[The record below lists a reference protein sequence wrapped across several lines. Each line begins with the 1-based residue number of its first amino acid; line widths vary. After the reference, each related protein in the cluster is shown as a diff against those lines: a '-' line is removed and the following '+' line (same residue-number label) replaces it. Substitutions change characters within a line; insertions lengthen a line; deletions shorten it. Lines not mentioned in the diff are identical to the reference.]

1 MDFDIG
7 NAPNPTVTS
16 GAPSTV
22 CAGTT
27 VSLTATGNG
36 TFNWYTVPTGGTP
49 FATGSPVSVSPT
61 STTTYY
67 VESVIGGCASP
78 RSPITITVTPAP
90 AAPIISSNSPVCV
103 GGTLNL
109 TANTISGAS
118 YIWSGPAL
126 FNSILEDPTRSPVT
140 SAMGGTYNC
149 YVVVAGC
156 TSAVASTNVII
167 NTPSIA
173 PTSITGTSAI
183 CSGSSTTLTVSGGT
197 LGTGAT
203 AQWYS
208 GSCGGTLVGTGNS
221 ITVSPTSTTTYY
233 VRYSGTCN
241 TTSCASQTV
250 TVNSN
255 STAPTSITG
264 TTTICSGSSTTLTV
278 NGGTLGT
285 GATAQW
291 FSGSCGGTLVGTGNS
306 ITVSPTSNTTYFVR
320 YNGTCNTTTCISQ
333 AVTVNSNST
342 APTSITGTSTICSGS
357 STTLTVTGGTLGTGA
372 TVQWYLGSCG
382 GALINT
388 GNSITVAPTST
399 TTYYVRY
406 VGTCNTT
413 VCISQTVTVT
423 TPPNAGTLSGNQV
436 ICSGSTTTFSSTQA
450 GGTWSSSNTATATVN
465 SSGVVTG
472 QAAGTATITYTVTGT
487 GGCSDATAT
496 RTVTVTAPPNAGT
509 LSGTQAI
516 CERSTTTFSSTSSG
530 GTWSSSNTGTA
541 TMNSSGVVTGQAA
554 GTATITYTVTGTGGC
569 SDATAT
575 RTVTVTAPPNAGTL
589 SGTQAIC
596 EGSTTTFSSTSS
608 GGTWS
613 SSNTGTATVNS
624 SGVVTG
630 QAAGTATITYTVTG
644 TGGCSD
650 ATATRTVTVT
660 APPNAGT
667 LSGTQTVCE
676 GSTTTFSTTSSGGTW
691 SSSNTGTATVNSS
704 GVVTGQAAGTAT
716 ITYTVTGTGGCSD
729 ATATRTVTVD
739 PLPTVTIPSSG
750 ILCEG
755 ATLNVTPAT
764 GGTWASSDVSVVT
777 ITNGGVVTGVSEGT
791 ANIVYTE
798 TATGCSSTATMGTIT
813 VDPLPTFTVSLTNPS
828 SCGTTDG
835 SITVSGL
842 NPSTTYDVSI
852 ASGSLNSQTTNA
864 AGEITFSGLGAAG
877 YSPIEVVL
885 NGCSTVD
892 NATYELNDPS
902 SPSIT
907 VPSGGVIC
915 EGETLNLM
923 PSTDGT
929 WTSSNPSVATID
941 NTGLLTGISGGT
953 TTVVYTETA
962 SGCSSSASAGNIT
975 VNASPIV
982 TIPAGGNVC
991 EGATLN
997 LSPSTGGTWLSSNAS
1012 VASVTNA
1019 GIVTGIAQGTAVM
1032 TFTNTTTGC
1041 TSSAAAGTIT
1051 VNTLPTITVPTD
1063 NLICEGAS
1071 LNLEPSIGGTWSSND
1086 VSIATI
1092 TNNGVVT
1099 GVNQGTTEMIFTNT
1113 ATGCSSIAS
1122 AGTVNVNAGPI
1133 LTIGEIVCNKPKVS
1147 YSVGYTTNAG
1157 ATVSASIRHITNT
1170 AITDIPNNQQVIITA
1185 TTDGCPSISETVF
1198 TNECIE
1204 VIIDISNGVSPNND
1218 GLNDFFTV
1226 TNLDAYPN
1234 NKLMIFNRWGDQVY
1248 ESGPYENDWNGQN
1261 NTGGIGGE
1269 ELPAGT
1275 YFYILELDDDQDPIK
1290 GYIELKK

>member
-1 MDFDIG
+1 
-7 NAPNPTVTS
+7 
-16 GAPSTV
+16 
-22 CAGTT
+22 
-27 VSLTATGNG
+27 
-36 TFNWYTVPTGGTP
+36 
-49 FATGSPVSVSPT
+49 
-61 STTTYY
+61 
-67 VESVIGGCASP
+67 
-78 RSPITITVTPAP
+78 
-90 AAPIISSNSPVCV
+90 
-103 GGTLNL
+103 
-109 TANTISGAS
+109 
-118 YIWSGPAL
+118 
-126 FNSILEDPTRSPVT
+126 
-140 SAMGGTYNC
+140 MGGTYNC

-156 TSAVASTNVII
+156 TSAVASTNVTI
-167 NTPSIA
+167 NIPSVA
-173 PTSITGTSAI
+173 PTSITGTSTI
-183 CSGSSTTLTVSGGT
+183 CSGASTTLTLSGGT
-197 LGTGAT
+197 SGTGAT
-203 AQWYS
+203 AQWFS
-208 GSCGGTLVGTGNS
+208 GSCGGTPVGTGNS
-221 ITVSPTSTTTYY
+221 ITVSPTSTTTYF

-250 TVNSN
+250 TVTASPNAGTLSGNQNVCEGSTTTFSSSVSGGTWSSSNTATATVNS
-255 STAPTSITG
+255 SGVVTGQAAG
-264 TTTICSGSSTTLTV
+264 TTTITYTV
-278 NGGTLGT
+278 AGT
-285 GATAQW
+285 GGCADATA
-291 FSGSCGGTLVGTGNS
+291 T
-306 ITVSPTSNTTYFVR
+306 R
-320 YNGTCNTTTCISQ
+320 
-333 AVTVNSNST
+333 
-342 APTSITGTSTICSGS
+342 
-357 STTLTVTGGTLGTGA
+357 
-372 TVQWYLGSCG
+372 
-382 GALINT
+382 
-388 GNSITVAPTST
+388 
-399 TTYYVRY
+399 
-406 VGTCNTT
+406 
-413 VCISQTVTVT
+413 TVTVT
-423 TPPNAGTLSGNQV
+423 APPNAGTLSGNQNV
-436 ICSGSTTTFSSTQA
+436 CEGSTTTFLSSVS
-450 GGTWSSSNTATATVN
+450 GGTWSSSNTTTATVNSSGVVTGQAAETTTITYTVAGTGGCADATATRTVTVTAPPNAGTLSGTQAICEGSTTTFLSSVSGGTWSSSNTGTATVNSSGVVTGQAAGTATITYTVAGTGGCADATATRTVTVTAPPNTGTLSGNQNVCEGSTTTFSSSVSGGTWSSSNTGTATVN

-509 LSGTQAI
+509 LSGTQ
-516 CERSTTTFSSTSSG
+516 
-530 GTWSSSNTGTA
+530 
-541 TMNSSGVVTGQAA
+541 
-554 GTATITYTVTGTGGC
+554 TV
-569 SDATAT
+569 
-575 RTVTVTAPPNAGTL
+575 
-589 SGTQAIC
+589 C

-691 SSSNTGTATVNSS
+691 SSSNMAIATVDGS
-704 GVVTGQAAGTAT
+704 GVITGLTDGTAT

-864 AGEITFSGLGAAG
+864 AGEITFSGLGAGG

-885 NGCSTVD
+885 NGCSTID
-892 NATYELNDPS
+892 NTVYDLNDPS
-902 SPSIT
+902 SPTIT

-915 EGETLNLM
+915 EGETLNLL
-923 PSTDGT
+923 PSTGGT

-953 TTVVYTETA
+953 TTVIYTETA

-1019 GIVTGIAQGTAVM
+1019 GVVTGIAQGTAVM

-1157 ATVSASIRHITNT
+1157 ATVSASIGNITNT

-1275 YFYILELDDDQDPIK
+1275 YFYILELDEDQDPIK

>member
-61 STTTYY
+61 SKTTYY

-450 GGTWSSSNTATATVN
+450 GGTWT
-465 SSGVVTG
+465 
-472 QAAGTATITYTVTGT
+472 
-487 GGCSDATAT
+487 
-496 RTVTVTAPPNAGT
+496 
-509 LSGTQAI
+509 
-516 CERSTTTFSSTSSG
+516 
-530 GTWSSSNTGTA
+530 SSNTGTA
-541 TMNSSGVVTGQAA
+541 TVNSSGVVTGQAA

-667 LSGTQTVCE
+667 LSGTQAICEGSTTTFSSTSSGGTWSSSNTGTATVNSSGVVTGQAAGTATITYTVTGTGGCSDATATRTVTVTAPPNAGTLSGTQAICEGSTTTFSSTSSGGTWSSSNTGTATVNRSGVVTGQAAGTATITYTVTGTGGCSDATATRTVTVTAPPNAGTLSGTQAICE

-764 GGTWASSDVSVVT
+764 GGTWASSDVSVAT

-791 ANIVYTE
+791 ADMVYTE

-864 AGEITFSGLGAAG
+864 AGEITFSGLGA
-877 YSPIEVVL
+877 
-885 NGCSTVD
+885 
-892 NATYELNDPS
+892 
-902 SPSIT
+902 
-907 VPSGGVIC
+907 
-915 EGETLNLM
+915 
-923 PSTDGT
+923 
-929 WTSSNPSVATID
+929 
-941 NTGLLTGISGGT
+941 
-953 TTVVYTETA
+953 
-962 SGCSSSASAGNIT
+962 
-975 VNASPIV
+975 
-982 TIPAGGNVC
+982 
-991 EGATLN
+991 
-997 LSPSTGGTWLSSNAS
+997 
-1012 VASVTNA
+1012 
-1019 GIVTGIAQGTAVM
+1019 
-1032 TFTNTTTGC
+1032 
-1041 TSSAAAGTIT
+1041 
-1051 VNTLPTITVPTD
+1051 
-1063 NLICEGAS
+1063 
-1071 LNLEPSIGGTWSSND
+1071 
-1086 VSIATI
+1086 
-1092 TNNGVVT
+1092 
-1099 GVNQGTTEMIFTNT
+1099 
-1113 ATGCSSIAS
+1113 
-1122 AGTVNVNAGPI
+1122 
-1133 LTIGEIVCNKPKVS
+1133 GEI
-1147 YSVGYTTNAG
+1147 G
-1157 ATVSASIRHITNT
+1157 
-1170 AITDIPNNQQVIITA
+1170 
-1185 TTDGCPSISETVF
+1185 
-1198 TNECIE
+1198 
-1204 VIIDISNGVSPNND
+1204 
-1218 GLNDFFTV
+1218 
-1226 TNLDAYPN
+1226 
-1234 NKLMIFNRWGDQVY
+1234 
-1248 ESGPYENDWNGQN
+1248 
-1261 NTGGIGGE
+1261 
-1269 ELPAGT
+1269 
-1275 YFYILELDDDQDPIK
+1275 
-1290 GYIELKK
+1290 

>member
-61 STTTYY
+61 SKTTYY

-413 VCISQTVTVT
+413 VCIS
-423 TPPNAGTLSGNQV
+423 
-436 ICSGSTTTFSSTQA
+436 
-450 GGTWSSSNTATATVN
+450 
-465 SSGVVTG
+465 
-472 QAAGTATITYTVTGT
+472 
-487 GGCSDATAT
+487 

-509 LSGTQAI
+509 LSGTQTV
-516 CERSTTTFSSTSSG
+516 CEGSTTTFSSTSSG

-541 TMNSSGVVTGQAA
+541 TVNSSGVVTGQAA

-630 QAAGTATITYTVTG
+630 VSAGTATITYTVTG

-650 ATATRTVTVT
+650 ATVTRTVTVT

-667 LSGTQTVCE
+667 LSGTQTICE

-691 SSSNTGTATVNSS
+691 SSSNMAIATVDGS
-704 GVVTGQAAGTAT
+704 GVITGLTDGTAT

-764 GGTWASSDVSVVT
+764 GGTWASSDVSVAT

-791 ANIVYTE
+791 ADMVFTS
-798 TATGCSSTATMGTIT
+798 TSTGCSSTPGDGTIT
-813 VDPLPTFTVSLTNPS
+813 VNPLPTFTVALTDPS

-864 AGEITFSGLGAAG
+864 AGEITFSGLGAGG

-885 NGCSTVD
+885 NGCSTID
-892 NATYELNDPS
+892 NTVYDLNDPS
-902 SPSIT
+902 SPTIT

-915 EGETLNLM
+915 EGETINLL
-923 PSTDGT
+923 PSTGGT

-962 SGCSSSASAGNIT
+962 SGCSSSASVGNIT

-1019 GIVTGIAQGTAVM
+1019 GVVTGIAQGTAVM

-1157 ATVSASIRHITNT
+1157 ATVSASIGNITNT